1 MREYTKK
8 KRPYDDLMWLEDD
21 NFVLPKEH
29 HRRMPAGLFVL
40 VALFLSALGII
51 AVFFPGL
58 VDKLFGL

>member
-1 MREYTKK
+1 
-8 KRPYDDLMWLEDD
+8 MWLEDD